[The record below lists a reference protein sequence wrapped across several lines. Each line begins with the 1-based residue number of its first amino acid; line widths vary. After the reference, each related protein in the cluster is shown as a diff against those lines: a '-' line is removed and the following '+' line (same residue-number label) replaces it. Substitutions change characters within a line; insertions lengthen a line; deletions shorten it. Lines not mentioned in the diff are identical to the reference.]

1 MGRRGLEVEMQA
13 VGIRDL
19 MHNFSHYLKEVKEG
33 EHITIL
39 ERRNPVADIIP
50 HNKNIRLPGW
60 KRSIK
65 RRKIGGEAFS
75 ATIERYR
82 EEE

>member
-1 MGRRGLEVEMQA
+1 MQT
-13 VGIRDL
+13 VSIRDL
-19 MHNFSHYLKEVKEG
+19 MHNFSHYLKEVKGG

-50 HNKNIRLPGW
+50 HNKNIRFPGW

-65 RRKIGGEAFS
+65 RRRIQGESFS
-75 ATIERYR
+75 STIRKSRDTE
-82 EEE
+82 